1 MERELLL
8 LGLLRQ
14 HEMHG
19 YELHSFIENAMST
32 CIDLKKPT
40 AYLLLDQM
48 TAAGWITV
56 SEQRSGNRP
65 PRKVYRLTTAG
76 EAQFDRLLRA
86 NLASVV
92 EVKFGGDVG
101 LAFVDALPP
110 AEAIDLLTQRRQML
124 VTQLQAAQQVPP
136 HAGSLQILIDHQAH
150 YLASELAWVDK
161 VIAQLRVKM
170 IG

>member
-32 CIDLKKPT
+32 CVDLKKPT
-40 AYLLLDQM
+40 AYLLLDNM
-48 TAAGWITV
+48 ATLGWITV
-56 SEQRSGNRP
+56 TEQRAGNRP
-65 PRKVYRLTTAG
+65 PRKVYRLTAGG
-76 EAQFDRLLRA
+76 EAEFQRLLRA

-92 EVKFGGDVG
+92 AVKFGGDVG
-101 LAFVDALPP
+101 LAFVDALPR
-110 AEAIDLLTQRRQML
+110 AEAIGLLAQRRQAL
-124 VTQLQAAQQVPP
+124 QGQLAESKAVPV
-136 HAGSLQILIDHQAH
+136 HAGSFQFVIDHQVH

-161 VIAQLRVKM
+161 VIEQLCAT
-170 IG
+170 